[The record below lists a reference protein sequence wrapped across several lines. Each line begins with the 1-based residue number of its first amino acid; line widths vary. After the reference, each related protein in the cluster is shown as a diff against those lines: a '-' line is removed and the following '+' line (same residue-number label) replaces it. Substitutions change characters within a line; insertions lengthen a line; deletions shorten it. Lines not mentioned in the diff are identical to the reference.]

1 LGNWCFY
8 QQRLSCD
15 QLKKKYAWLRKKN
28 QQKISKLLNPKDIW
42 PHVNNAKKTD
52 KKYFDTFYLSNP
64 IPWIIGTKTYF
75 PRLFGL
81 SKFNRIYSKTY
92 SCKFDSSGIGFV
104 YPIQP
109 FWGSLLVT
117 YETGGVLSALQFPPP
132 SIKVSDTIWLKDCL
146 YLLNLMLHW
155 CICYLGPSR
164 FWSYGSWIYKF
175 ICNQCLS
182 PLTLWV
188 RIPHRRY
195 VLDATLCD
203 KVCQWLEYHI
213 TARPV

>member
-1 LGNWCFY
+1 MF
-8 QQRLSCD
+8 RRASCS
-15 QLKKKYAWLRKKN
+15 W
-28 QQKISKLLNPKDIW
+28 
-42 PHVNNAKKTD
+42 
-52 KKYFDTFYLSNP
+52 
-64 IPWIIGTKTYF
+64 
-75 PRLFGL
+75 LFGHEI
-81 SKFNRIYSKTY
+81 SAYHQY

-203 KVCQWLEYHI
+203 KVCQWLAVGRWFSPGTPVSSTNKTDHHNINEVLLKVALNTI
-213 TARPV
+213 TLIRILILQLSV